1 MQMCKFRNLGKNIT
15 DEVTGIVVVYIML
28 IYIIDVD
35 CCITANII

>member
-1 MQMCKFRNLGKNIT
+1 MQMFKFRNLGKTIT